1 MEARPSEWV
10 GDEHIADVQPH
21 SQEYCAISS
30 LLSRGLPN
38 LRINRIERVQKPE
51 QWEKYIDRVKVMNKY
66 HDGAN
71 ETLLLHGT
79 GEHPPHDVLKH
90 GDGLDPRFS
99 TGKGFYGRGTYLAES
114 PAYPIAGRYVH
125 HTKGKLQLVV
135 VRAALGVSQ
144 NLGFRVDD
152 DTREMTMPGQ
162 QPNNRDRH
170 YDSVRAGPHRPY
182 LSGPGSGSIGGDD
195 PDSSIIHVVY
205 QNNQMYPAYIVTF
218 DMGGG
223 DLGDGRS
230 HKLGERVTYLNAE
243 KQPVRQA
250 IVTHADVSAGCY
262 TIEYEKNTTAARLHY
277 PPDDDDDR
285 GVVGRGGVVPR
296 LGRALRKGDD
306 VFYEESKSGARL
318 PAVIIMVE
326 SPTTND
332 EGGRPAYVVAV
343 RQTTGAIRLL
353 GTS

>member
-1 MEARPSEWV
+1 M
-10 GDEHIADVQPH
+10 
-21 SQEYCAISS
+21 SS
-30 LLSRGLPN
+30 S
-38 LRINRIERVQKPE
+38 
-51 QWEKYIDRVKVMNKY
+51 
-66 HDGAN
+66 
-71 ETLLLHGT
+71 T
-79 GEHPPHDVLKH
+79 GM
-90 GDGLDPRFS
+90 DPRFS

-230 HKLGERVTYLNAE
+230 HKRAKITSGGGVGGGTGRRGGGGGSGGGMSSATAAGPAVANSSASSSSCSGSGPRAFAVGERVTYLNAE

-262 TIEYEKNTTAARLHY
+262 TIEYEKNTTANRLHY
-277 PPDDDDDR
+277 LPDDADDR
-285 GVVGRGGVVPR
+285 GVVGRGGVVPS

-306 VFYEESKSGARL
+306 VYYEESSSVARFR
-318 PAVIIMVE
+318 AVIITVV

-332 EGGRPAYVVAV
+332 ERGRPDYVVAV
-343 RQTTGAIRLL
+343 RKKTDVSRLL
-353 GTS
+353 SPNYQR